1 MPQKTLSRYATAPPT
16 KGSQEGLPAP
26 GSRRV
31 PDAEYAE
38 KSKPFPPKNFCQNL
52 DEPFFPMVK

>member
-1 MPQKTLSRYATAPPT
+1 MPQKTPQSLRDSSPT

-52 DEPFFPMVK
+52 DEPFFSMVK